1 MELKSWE
8 LRNAVGR
15 IDSLLHR
22 ILAHMDGQFR
32 TRRGMLFDVNFGSF
46 KMCFPSSVWKDSRVL
61 INAVFS
67 THDSEPYMRTGKTQH
82 STILQ
87 DERGFSKSC
96 RHPVD
101 CGEESMCFMN
111 LFSNIL
117 FVGGSRIL
125 PDTKTLAGRQVSS
138 IETLDEGTCFW
149 TETKAPGLGERIN
162 TEDWLN
168 SILNISSTARLNVIS
183 IGKGPKEDRKVEGE
197 STNPWQIP
205 RLMLKG
211 FDSKLSNFA

>member
-8 LRNAVGR
+8 LRDAVGR
-15 IDSLLHR
+15 IDSLLHG

-46 KMCFPSSVWKDSRVL
+46 RMCFPSSAWKDSRVL

-67 THDSEPYMRTGKTQH
+67 THDSQPYMRTGKTQH

-111 LFSNIL
+111 LFSNTL
-117 FVGGSRIL
+117 FAGGSRIL
-125 PDTKTLAGRQVSS
+125 YQTQKH
-138 IETLDEGTCFW
+138 
-149 TETKAPGLGERIN
+149 
-162 TEDWLN
+162 
-168 SILNISSTARLNVIS
+168 
-183 IGKGPKEDRKVEGE
+183 
-197 STNPWQIP
+197 
-205 RLMLKG
+205 
-211 FDSKLSNFA
+211 